1 MPWERRTKAV
11 DSMPGGV
18 TNYFESTRWIAN
30 QVRER
35 ALSSRALLDRVA
47 IHYSIGDE
55 YARLSVGFLRK
66 LGLLHDENGVCVLPD
81 VMHAWLQHN
90 DPTPLMV
97 ILHQRVR
104 FIGEMLAALEAPQG
118 TSELYRWANDQYQM
132 GWKSRGQMDLRR
144 AWLRSAGFVRLES
157 NRLHR
162 TPAGSAFLNLV
173 VVEPPLADRDTT
185 PPVPPARTAPP
196 EDADPYEGP
205 LVDEPVPHDEQP
217 SQEGGSV
224 AALAGRI
231 VAASTDTSNPAQFES
246 VVCEAFAFLG
256 FEAEHLGG
264 SGNTDVLLKARLGL
278 AASYRVTVDAK
289 TTSSPALQDQQ
300 VDWVTLSEHRAK
312 HKADYSMLV
321 GPNPSTRRLLNRAQ
335 QQGVAVLS
343 SDALADLC
351 LRHAAQPLG
360 LADYKSMFQS
370 GGTVDLAHIKEKSNE
385 AERLV
390 ALARRLLDVI
400 GEEAE
405 RFGPVIARDLHR
417 GLARD
422 EGDIVATESEIQSL
436 LHTLASPLVGAIQGD
451 AEAGY
456 VPACSPAVT
465 AERLR
470 ILGAV
475 LSDD

>member
-1 MPWERRTKAV
+1 M
-11 DSMPGGV
+11 
-18 TNYFESTRWIAN
+18 Y
-30 QVRER
+30 
-35 ALSSRALLDRVA
+35 
-47 IHYSIGDE
+47 
-55 YARLSVGFLRK
+55 
-66 LGLLHDENGVCVLPD
+66 VLPD
-81 VMHAWLQHN
+81 FVELWLQDG
-90 DPTPLMV
+90 DPSPLMEMM
-97 ILHQRVR
+97 HRRVR
-104 FIGEMLAALEAPQG
+104 FIGEMLHALDHPIAA
-118 TSELYRWANDQYQM
+118 TELLHWAKERYALDWQDRPS
-132 GWKSRGQMDLRR
+132 GRHELDRR
-144 AWLRSAGFVRLES
+144 KCWLQSAGLLRMSDEGL
-157 NRLHR
+157 LCR
-162 TPAGSAFLNLV
+162 TDAGTDFLNLV

-205 LVDEPVPHDEQP
+205 LVDEPVPHDERP

-256 FEAEHLGG
+256 FESEHLGG
-264 SGNTDVLLKARLGL
+264 SGNTDVLLWARLGL
-278 AASYRVTVDAK
+278 DASYRVTVDAK

-385 AERLV
+385 AERLA

-436 LHTLASPLVGAIQGD
+436 LHTLASPLVSAIQGD
-451 AEAGY
+451 ADAGY
-456 VPACSPAVT
+456 VLACSPAVT